1 MSDSEVKEKK
11 IKLLCVDDEKNI
23 LVSLKRLF
31 RKSGYEI
38 FLAESGEEGL
48 QVLRE
53 QKVDIIISD
62 MRMPHMD
69 GAEFL
74 SLAKD
79 IRKNVPSILLTGF
92 SDQESTIRAINE
104 GKISGYVSKPWEDN
118 DLKLKVTS
126 LLKISHLEREKERLL
141 LLTHKQNKQLR
152 DWNKQLE
159 QKVTDRVN
167 ELKQA
172 EGMLDKAYEELQES
186 YEAVIKLL
194 SHAICTK
201 EHMLTR
207 DYPELPG
214 MARSLAEKAG
224 LNEYLVK
231 QVYYSGLLF
240 ELGKL
245 ALPESLLE
253 TPIELLD
260 VEGLEKL
267 MTYPEIGATVLADI
281 ANFTDTA
288 RIIEHHYEYLDGSGA
303 PDALA
308 MEEIP
313 IGCKVLGIVKDYYL
327 LQAGKFD
334 GIQHKPEQAREYL
347 QAHKEKLYDPELV
360 NLFMDLAKSNESET
374 KELDELKLTTMTLQP
389 GMILSRNCSNGQG
402 LLLINKGKALTEESI
417 KRLIAFEKVYDIP
430 LDIYVR
436 N

>member
-1 MSDSEVKEKK
+1 MSESEVKEKK

-214 MARSLAEKAG
+214 MARSLAERAG

-253 TPIELLD
+253 TPIEL
-260 VEGLEKL
+260 
-267 MTYPEIGATVLADI
+267 
-281 ANFTDTA
+281 
-288 RIIEHHYEYLDGSGA
+288 
-303 PDALA
+303 
-308 MEEIP
+308 
-313 IGCKVLGIVKDYYL
+313 
-327 LQAGKFD
+327 
-334 GIQHKPEQAREYL
+334 
-347 QAHKEKLYDPELV
+347 
-360 NLFMDLAKSNESET
+360 
-374 KELDELKLTTMTLQP
+374 
-389 GMILSRNCSNGQG
+389 
-402 LLLINKGKALTEESI
+402 
-417 KRLIAFEKVYDIP
+417 
-430 LDIYVR
+430 
-436 N
+436 